1 MRLSRV
7 ADLSGMP
14 PASAPAM
21 LSAMAWPALT
31 LIPAPM
37 PPACV
42 SRHRIHRFKTFTN
55 PVALHILLGFNGL
68 SGPNGCGK
76 SNVVNA
82 LRWAMG
88 EGNAAARRWRT

>member
-68 SGPNGCGK
+68 IPA
-76 SNVVNA
+76 A
-82 LRWAMG
+82 LCSDRLRHRDPL
-88 EGNAAARRWRT
+88 AARRSRGR